1 MKQKRLINMEY
12 LHLVGAED
20 VRRGAARQRGCKTP
34 LRSRI

>member
-20 VRRGAARQRGCKTP
+20 VRRGSADARR
-34 LRSRI
+34 R